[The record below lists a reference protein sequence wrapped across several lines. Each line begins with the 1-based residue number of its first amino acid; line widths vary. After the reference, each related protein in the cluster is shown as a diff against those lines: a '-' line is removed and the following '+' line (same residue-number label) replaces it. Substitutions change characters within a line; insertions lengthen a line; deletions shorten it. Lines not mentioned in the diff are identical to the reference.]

1 MKIDVVEN
9 IDVIEEEVPER
20 FFFNIFFSEFFL
32 NTEFQNVSVSVPL
45 VSCIVVLVFQM
56 YD

>member
-20 FFFNIFFSEFFL
+20 FFFNIFFL
-32 NTEFQNVSVSVPL
+32 NFS
-45 VSCIVVLVFQM
+45 
-56 YD
+56 